1 MYSCIYI
8 YIYPI
13 PSEIQFTD
21 ERFLRST
28 PIAFEDTMCI
38 YPLETLES
46 LVTFQGVP
54 LEDYYKNSTCAV
66 R

>member
-1 MYSCIYI
+1 MKYNL
-8 YIYPI
+8 PMNVFFARQ
-13 PSEIQFTD
+13 PSRLKTRCVF
-21 ERFLRST
+21 
-28 PIAFEDTMCI
+28 I
-38 YPLETLES
+38 YPLEMLES